1 MRKANPK
8 NKTAPTNRRQVR
20 SKSKTPNKVRNL
32 NHFKPAKFSHYL
44 TLAELCVWLEKHGER
59 RHYTRILKLE
69 REGKIP
75 EASRAQCG
83 QIAIRLWSP
92 KQAEEIL
99 RLLRTEI
106 KPGRPPN
113 AS

>member
-8 NKTAPTNRRQVR
+8 NKTKPNRRIP
-20 SKSKTPNKVRNL
+20 SKSKAPPNKIRNL
-32 NHFKPAKFSHYL
+32 NHFKPKKFNHYL
-44 TLAELCVWLEKHGER
+44 TLAELCMWLEKHGQR

-92 KQAEEIL
+92 EQAREIL

-113 AS
+113 AT